1 MLKNIIK
8 NNGIYGLLTRNFS
21 TTTRCFKADDRKD
34 LISSTPKRDQGTE
47 GEKSMDIDQL
57 IMKK

>member
-1 MLKNIIK
+1 MLKNILKYNCISRLIT
-8 NNGIYGLLTRNFS
+8 NNFS
-21 TTTRCFKADDRKD
+21 TSLRCLKADDRKE
-34 LISSTPKRDQGTE
+34 LIASTPKRDQGTE